1 MSPRD
6 PIRLPADPE
15 RPSASS
21 GALGDRRFGRI
32 SRSLSAKLILVLLV
46 AGVAIF
52 SLLGY
57 LNIRLHRK
65 NLEQATLQSAERM
78 GDVIKRST
86 EYHML
91 RNDNVALYA
100 QIRTMG
106 AEPGILRIRIF
117 NQEGRISFSTD
128 EKELNKYVDKRAEAC
143 YACHA
148 QAQPLTRLDRP
159 DRFRIFRPNGERV
172 LGVITPIENKP
183 TCSNADCH
191 AHPASQ
197 KILGVL
203 DTDLSLARADAQ
215 IAQDT
220 RLMAGYTLFGVA
232 VIVVLTGLFVWKFV
246 HAPVKVLKAGTERLG
261 KGQLGY
267 QISVDSQDELGELA
281 ESFNDMSR
289 QLREAHQEITSWAHT
304 LEERVDEKTREL
316 KRANDH
322 ALQVE
327 KMASIGKL
335 AAIVAHEI
343 NNPLAGILTYS
354 KLLRKWASHT
364 PWKEERRQ
372 EVCSALE
379 LIETE
384 SRRCGEIVKNLLTF
398 SRSAPMN
405 LEWAALNP
413 IVDRC
418 LRLVR
423 HQLELGNITLNAD
436 LAPDLP
442 NVQCDA
448 AQLEQLV
455 LALVMNA
462 IDAMPRGGNL
472 LVRTRSLPQSRQVEV
487 QVRDDGVGIPP
498 DLLPRLFEPFLT
510 TKETGKGVGLGLA
523 ISKTIVERHGGVI
536 EVESQPGRG
545 TTFYIFLPVEAGAK
559 GTMSEAK
566 TGKAVASS

>member
-6 PIRLPADPE
+6 PTRLPADQE
-15 RPSASS
+15 SPSASS

-32 SRSLSAKLILVLLV
+32 TRSLSAKLIFVLLV

-65 NLEQATLQSAERM
+65 NLEQATLQSAERIS
-78 GDVIKRST
+78 DVIKRST

-91 RNDNVALYA
+91 RNDRVAVYA

-128 EKELNKYVDKRAEAC
+128 EKELNKYLDKSAESC

-148 QAQPLTRLDRP
+148 KAQPLTRLDRP
-159 DRFRIFRPNGERV
+159 DRFRIFKPNGERV

-183 TCSNADCH
+183 SCSNADCH

-232 VIVVLTGLFVWKFV
+232 VIVLLTGVFVWKFV

-354 KLLRKWASHT
+354 KLLRKWSSHT

-379 LIETE
+379 LIESE
-384 SRRCGEIVKNLLTF
+384 SRRCGDIVKNLLTF
-398 SRSAPMN
+398 SRSVPMN
-405 LEWAALNP
+405 LEWVALNP

-418 LRLVR
+418 IRLVR
-423 HQLELGNITLNAD
+423 HQLELGNITLNAQ

-455 LALVMNA
+455 LALVLNA

-472 LVRTRSLPQSRQVEV
+472 TIRTRLVPERAEV
-487 QVRDDGVGIPP
+487 KLAVQDDGSG
-498 DLLPRLFEPFLT
+498 LLPEARANLFEPFYT
-510 TKETGKGVGLGLA
+510 TKDRGTGLGLA
-523 ISKTIVERHGGVI
+523 ISKGIVDRHGGRI
-536 EVESQPGRG
+536 EVESEPGCGSTFTVTLPLDGVVG
-545 TTFYIFLPVEAGAK
+545 TPAKATEPAAAK
-559 GTMSEAK
+559 G
-566 TGKAVASS
+566 

>member
-1 MSPRD
+1 MSPRPD
-6 PIRLPADPE
+6 NSRLPADQEIPG
-15 RPSASS
+15 ASPP
-21 GALGDRRFGRI
+21 GAPGIRRLGQL
-32 SRSLSAKLILVLLV
+32 SRSLSAKLVLVLLI
-46 AGVAIF
+46 AMVAIF

-65 NLEQATLQSAERM
+65 HLEQTTLANAERIS
-78 GDVIKRST
+78 DVIKRST

-91 RNDNVALYA
+91 HNNRVALYE
-100 QIRTMG
+100 QIRTTG

-128 EKELNKYVDKRAEAC
+128 DKELDKYVDKSAEAC

-148 QAQPLTRLDRP
+148 KTKPLARLDRP
-159 DRFRIFRPNGERV
+159 DRFRIFKPNGERV
-172 LGVITPIENKP
+172 LGIITPIENRP
-183 TCSNADCH
+183 SCSNAECH
-191 AHPASQ
+191 AHPAEQ

-203 DTDLSLARADAQ
+203 DTDLSLGPADRQ

-220 RLMAGYTLFGVA
+220 WQMAGYIFVGIGAIAILTA
-232 VIVVLTGLFVWKFV
+232 VLVWRFV
-246 HAPVKVLKAGTERLG
+246 HLPVKCLRIGTERLG

-267 QISVDSQDELGELA
+267 QITVGSRDELGELA
-281 ESFNDMSR
+281 ESFNRMSHD
-289 QLREAHQEITSWAHT
+289 LREAREEITSWAHT

-335 AAIVAHEI
+335 AATVAHEI

-354 KLLRKWASHT
+354 KLLRKWAGHT

-372 EVCSALE
+372 EVCGALE
-379 LIETE
+379 LIESE
-384 SRRCGEIVKNLLTF
+384 SRRCGDIVKNLLTF

-405 LEWAALNP
+405 LEWVALNP

-418 LRLVR
+418 LRLVK
-423 HQLELGNITLNAD
+423 HQLELGNIVLNAD

-442 NVQCDA
+442 NIQCDA
-448 AQLEQLV
+448 AQFEQLV

-462 IDAMPRGGNL
+462 IDAMPHGGTL
-472 LVRTRSLPQSRQVEV
+472 SVRTKLVPEHA
-487 QVRDDGVGIPP
+487 QVRLQVQDDGTGISPEA
-498 DLLPRLFEPFLT
+498 RANLFEPFYT
-510 TKETGKGVGLGLA
+510 TKDRGTGLGLA
-523 ISKTIVERHGGVI
+523 ISKGIVDRHRGHIAVDSEPGKGSTFSVTLPLDGV
-536 EVESQPGRG
+536 
-545 TTFYIFLPVEAGAK
+545 LGAPARPAAAAA
-559 GTMSEAK
+559 AK
-566 TGKAVASS
+566 E

>member
-1 MSPRD
+1 MSSRSD
-6 PIRLPADPE
+6 PNRLPADQEVPG
-15 RPSASS
+15 ASPP
-21 GALGDRRFGRI
+21 GAPGYRRVR
-32 SRSLSAKLILVLLV
+32 RLTHSLSAKLVIVLLI
-46 AGVAIF
+46 AMVAIF

-65 NLEQATLQSAERM
+65 HLEQVTLANADRIS
-78 GDVIKRST
+78 DVIKRST

-91 RNDNVALYA
+91 HNNRVALYE
-100 QIRTMG
+100 QIRTTG

-128 EKELNKYVDKRAEAC
+128 EREVDKYVDKSAEAC
-143 YACHA
+143 YRCHGR
-148 QAQPLTRLDRP
+148 AQPLARLDRP

-172 LGVITPIENKP
+172 LGIITPIENRP
-183 TCSNADCH
+183 SCSNAECH
-191 AHPASQ
+191 AHPAEQ

-203 DTDLSLARADAQ
+203 DTDLSLGPADRQ

-220 RLMAGYTLFGVA
+220 WQMAGYTFFGVGVV
-232 VIVVLTGLFVWKFV
+232 VILTAIFVWRLV
-246 HAPVKVLKAGTERLG
+246 HVPVRVLKVGTERLG

-267 QISVDSQDELGELA
+267 QISVQSRDELGELA
-281 ESFNDMSR
+281 ESFNRMSR
-289 QLREAHQEITSWAHT
+289 DLREAREEITSWAHT

-335 AAIVAHEI
+335 AATVAHEI

-372 EVCSALE
+372 EVCGALE
-379 LIETE
+379 LIESE
-384 SRRCGEIVKNLLTF
+384 SRRCGDIVKNLLTF

-405 LEWAALNP
+405 LEWVPLNP

-418 LRLVR
+418 LRLVK
-423 HQLELGNITLNAD
+423 HQLELGNINLNAE
-436 LAPDLP
+436 LATDLP

-462 IDAMPRGGNL
+462 IDAMPRGGTL
-472 LVRTRSLPQSRQVEV
+472 TVRTRLVPEHA
-487 QVRDDGVGIPP
+487 QVRLQVQDDGMGISPEA
-498 DLLPRLFEPFLT
+498 RANLFEPFYT
-510 TKETGKGVGLGLA
+510 TKDRGTGLGLA
-523 ISKTIVERHGGVI
+523 ISKGIVDRHGGHI
-536 EVESQPGRG
+536 KVESEPGKG
-545 TTFYIFLPVEAGAK
+545 SAFTVTLPLEGVIGAPARPA
-559 GTMSEAK
+559 E
-566 TGKAVASS
+566 AVAAKE